1 MSPTVK
7 SQFLVQA
14 PVGIT
19 SGLLEAVYAETQ
31 DPVVYISEI
40 FTVTILIKCCF

>member
-1 MSPTVK
+1 MSPAVK

-19 SGLLEAVYAETQ
+19 GGLLEVVYAETQ
-31 DPVVYISEI
+31 DLVVIYISEI
-40 FTVTILIKCCF
+40 FSHYFN